1 LSWTRAALIGVGAT
15 LLAVLAMVGDH
26 LLGDDPGLEDP
37 AAFLIS
43 AALSV
48 VAAALL
54 FGLVVLRSTS
64 VPERAAKRALVWG
77 AIAVLTLPLIFLG
90 LPYVVAAGAIALGL
104 IGLRSERRRSAFAGI
119 VLGSVVLLLAV
130 LAAAIETVPKLA

>member
-1 LSWTRAALIGVGAT
+1 
-15 LLAVLAMVGDH
+15 MVGDH